1 VLGETQSHLRLL
13 EKILSLLLF
22 FDHLSVNRLK
32 LGQVLTV
39 SSVFEVIEMKLKVN
53 AIVSS
58 VLFEEEDTGL
68 VELAIA

>member
-1 VLGETQSHLRLL
+1 MLGETQSHLRLL

>member
-1 VLGETQSHLRLL
+1 MLGETQSHLRLL

-53 AIVSS
+53 AIASP
-58 VLFEEEDTGL
+58 VLFEGKDI
-68 VELAIA
+68 ELMEVV